1 MNKKPASPDNVF
13 SESSASASLAASTT
27 TTSTTGS
34 SPAAATPTPT
44 PTPFR
49 SALIRSGTIR
59 ATTRSFLHA
68 LGQDDE
74 DMERPHIGVFH
85 TGGEMSPCNLNLRD
99 QAQHAKTGIYAGG
112 GTPHECPVVSVSD
125 GLTMAHSGMRFS
137 LVSRELIADSV
148 EASVRG
154 HQWDGIFAIGACDKN
169 LPGLMMGMVR
179 CNVPS
184 VFVHGGSALPGQAPG
199 VHGRDLNVV
208 DTYETIGQVL
218 AGTATAQDLEAMS
231 RACLPTAG
239 ACAGQFTA
247 NTMGMVSEAL
257 GLAPIGSSMV
267 PAVFSERAPLMRRAA
282 RQLMQAVWASAEGGG
297 PLPRDIITRRALENA
312 CAVVS
317 ATGGS
322 TNAALHLPAIAHE
335 AGIRFH
341 LDDVAE
347 IFARTPLIADLRPG
361 GRFLAR
367 DVYYI
372 GGAGV
377 ILRTLMEQGFVH
389 GDALTFTG
397 RTLAEELA
405 DAAPPDGEVVRTP
418 GNPITRDGGLTVLKG
433 NLCPDGALLKTAGL
447 KTLVHRGPARV
458 FESEEQ
464 AQAAVQA
471 MQYAAGDVIVIRN
484 EGPRGSP
491 GMREMLGITA
501 LLYGQGMGDKVAL
514 LTDGRFSGATRGL
527 CIGYAGPEAADNGPI
542 AALRDGDLIAI
553 DARADARSITVE
565 IGEAELAARL
575 EQSAAARR
583 QAPPLGGV
591 LEKYALTVRPAHQG
605 AVTHSGQVVWLRD
618 DS

>member
-1 MNKKPASPDNVF
+1 MCWSW
-13 SESSASASLAASTT
+13 TT
-27 TTSTTGS
+27 ACTSTPDKKTTMNDNS
-34 SPAAATPTPT
+34 TPPRK
-44 PTPFR
+44 FR
-49 SALIRSGTIR
+49 SATIYEGTVR
-59 ATTRSFLHA
+59 ATTRSFLYA

-74 DMERPHIGVFH
+74 EITRPHIGVFH
-85 TGGEMSPCNLNLRD
+85 TGGEMSPCNLNLRE
-99 QAQHAKTGIYAGG
+99 QAQHAKTGIYAHGG
-112 GTPHECPVVSVSD
+112 MPHECPVVSVSD

-137 LVSRELIADSV
+137 LISRELIADSV
-148 EASVRG
+148 EASTRG
-154 HQWDGIFAIGACDKN
+154 HQWDGIFGIGACDKN

-199 VHGRDLNVV
+199 VDGRDLNVV
-208 DTYETIGQVL
+208 DTYETIGKVL
-218 AGTATAQDLEAMS
+218 AGDATQEELEAIS
-231 RACLPTAG
+231 HACLPTAG

-282 RQLMQAVWASAEGGG
+282 KILMKAVMGEA
-297 PLPRDIITRRALENA
+297 PLPRDIVTRQALENA

-335 AGIRFH
+335 AGIKFH

-361 GRFLAR
+361 GKYLAR
-367 DVYYI
+367 DLYYV

-377 ILRTLMEQGFVH
+377 VMRELLERGYLH

-405 DAAPPDGEVVRTP
+405 GAPAPDGRVVRDLAHALSL
-418 GNPITRDGGLTVLKG
+418 DGGLAVLKG

-447 KTLVHRGPARV
+447 ATLVHRGPARV
-458 FESEEQ
+458 FDSEEQ
-464 AQAAVQA
+464 AQTAVQ
-471 MQYAAGDVIVIRN
+471 QRHYQSGDVIVIRN
-484 EGPRGSP
+484 EGPKGSP

-527 CIGYAGPEAADNGPI
+527 CIGYAGPEAADGGPI
-542 AALRDGDLIAI
+542 AALQDGDMVSI
-553 DARADARSITVE
+553 DARPTARSITVDLSPE
-565 IGEAELAARL
+565 QIVQRLASRQAA
-575 EQSAAARR
+575 SAAH
-583 QAPPLGGV
+583 LGGL

-605 AVTHSGQVVWLRD
+605 AVTHSGAVVWLRD
-618 DS
+618 VS

>member
-1 MNKKPASPDNVF
+1 MTDPANKGGK
-13 SESSASASLAASTT
+13 
-27 TTSTTGS
+27 
-34 SPAAATPTPT
+34 
-44 PTPFR
+44 PFR
-49 SALIRSGTIR
+49 SATIRDGVIR

-74 DMERPHIGVFH
+74 DIARPHIGVFH

-137 LVSRELIADSV
+137 LISRELIADSV
-148 EASVRG
+148 EASTRG

-184 VFVHGGSALPGQAPG
+184 VFVHGGSALPGQMPG
-199 VHGRDLNVV
+199 PDGRDLNVV
-208 DTYETIGQVL
+208 DTYETIGKVL
-218 AGTATAQDLEAMS
+218 AGDATADELEAMS

-282 RQLMQAVWASAEGGG
+282 RSLMRAVMGES
-297 PLPRDIITRRALENA
+297 PLPRDIVTRKALENA

-335 AGIRFH
+335 AGIKFH

-347 IFARTPLIADLRPG
+347 VFARTPLIADLRPG
-361 GRFLAR
+361 GKYLAR
-367 DVYYI
+367 DVFYI

-377 ILRTLMEQGFVH
+377 ILRTLLEQGFLH
-389 GDALTFTG
+389 GDAMTFTG
-397 RTLAEELA
+397 RTLAEEVA
-405 DAAPPDGEVVRTP
+405 DAAEPDGRVVRKA
-418 GNPITRDGGLTVLKG
+418 GDPISRDGGLAVLKG

-447 KTLVHRGPARV
+447 NTLVHRGPARV
-458 FESEEQ
+458 FDSEEE
-464 AQAAVQA
+464 AQTAVQNRR
-471 MQYAAGDVIVIRN
+471 YEPGDVIVIRN
-484 EGPRGSP
+484 EGPKGSP

-527 CIGYAGPEAADNGPI
+527 CIGYAGPEAADGGPI
-542 AALRDGDLIAI
+542 AALVDGDMIAI
-553 DARADARSITVE
+553 DARAESRSIAVE
-565 IGEAELAARL
+565 LTGEEITARL
-575 EQSAAARR
+575 AQREVNAGVRH
-583 QAPPLGGV
+583 GGL
-591 LEKYALTVRPAHQG
+591 LEKYALTVRPGHQG
-605 AVTHSGQVVWLRD
+605 AVTHSGAVTWLRD
-618 DS
+618 ES

>member
-1 MNKKPASPDNVF
+1 MTEKKK
-13 SESSASASLAASTT
+13 
-27 TTSTTGS
+27 
-34 SPAAATPTPT
+34 
-44 PTPFR
+44 FR
-49 SALIRSGTIR
+49 SATIYEGTLR

-68 LGQDDE
+68 LGQDEE
-74 DMERPHIGVFH
+74 DIARPHIGVFH

-137 LVSRELIADSV
+137 LISRELIADSV

-154 HQWDGIFAIGACDKN
+154 HQWDGIFGIGACDKN

-184 VFVHGGSALPGQAPG
+184 VFVHGGSALPGQTPG
-199 VHGRDLNVV
+199 VDGRDLNVV
-208 DTYETIGQVL
+208 DTYETIGKVL
-218 AGTATAQDLEAMS
+218 AGDATLDELDAISQ
-231 RACLPTAG
+231 ACLPTAG

-282 RQLMQAVWASAEGGG
+282 KQLMQAVMGEA
-297 PLPRDIITRRALENA
+297 PLPRDIVTRQALENA

-322 TNAALHLPAIAHE
+322 TNAALHIPAIAHE
-335 AGIRFH
+335 AGISFQ

-347 IFARTPLIADLRPG
+347 VFARTPLIADLRPG
-361 GRFLAR
+361 GKYLAR
-367 DVYYI
+367 DMYYI
-372 GGAGV
+372 GGAAV
-377 ILRTLMEQGFVH
+377 VLRELLRSGHLHGGTL
-389 GDALTFTG
+389 TWTG
-397 RTLAEELA
+397 RTLAEEIA
-405 DAAPPDGEVVRTP
+405 DANAPDGQVVRRFEDA
-418 GNPITRDGGLTVLKG
+418 ISKDGGLAVLKG

-458 FESEEQ
+458 FESEEE

-471 MQYAAGDVIVIRN
+471 MRYQPGDVIVIRN
-484 EGPRGSP
+484 EGPKGSP

-527 CIGYAGPEAADNGPI
+527 CIGYAGPEAADRGPI
-542 AALRDGDLIAI
+542 AALRDGDMIAI
-553 DARADARSITVE
+553 DARSPTRSIMVE
-565 IGEAELAARL
+565 LDAAEIAQRLAGLKVNTGVA
-575 EQSAAARR
+575 Q
-583 QAPPLGGV
+583 GGL
-591 LEKYALTVRPAHQG
+591 LEKYARLVRPSHQG
-605 AVTHSGQVVWLRD
+605 AVTHSGPVTWLRD
-618 DS
+618 GS

>member
-1 MNKKPASPDNVF
+1 MTDKKK
-13 SESSASASLAASTT
+13 
-27 TTSTTGS
+27 
-34 SPAAATPTPT
+34 
-44 PTPFR
+44 FR
-49 SALIRSGTIR
+49 SATIYEGTIR

-68 LGQDDE
+68 LGQDE
-74 DMERPHIGVFH
+74 DDIARPHIGVFH
-85 TGGEMSPCNLNLRD
+85 TGGEMSPCNLNLRE

-137 LVSRELIADSV
+137 LISRELIADSV

-154 HQWDGIFAIGACDKN
+154 HQWDGIFGIGACDKN

-184 VFVHGGSALPGQAPG
+184 VFVHGGSALPGQMPG
-199 VHGRDLNVV
+199 PQGRDLNVV
-208 DTYETIGQVL
+208 DTYETIGKVL
-218 AGTATAQDLEAMS
+218 AGDATHAELDAIS

-267 PAVFSERAPLMRRAA
+267 PAVFSERAPLMRRAGQ
-282 RQLMQAVWASAEGGG
+282 QLMRAVMGEA
-297 PLPRDIITRRALENA
+297 PLPRDVVTRKALENA
-312 CAVVS
+312 CAIVS

-322 TNAALHLPAIAHE
+322 TNAALHIPAIAHE
-335 AGIRFH
+335 AGIKFH

-347 IFARTPLIADLRPG
+347 VFARTPLIADLRPG
-361 GRFLAR
+361 GRYLAR
-367 DVYYI
+367 DVFYV
-372 GGAGV
+372 GGTAV
-377 ILRTLMEQGFVH
+377 ILRELLKSGHLH
-389 GDALTFTG
+389 GDTLTWTG
-397 RTLAEELA
+397 RTLAEEIA
-405 DAAPPDGEVVRTP
+405 DANDPDGKVVR
-418 GNPITRDGGLTVLKG
+418 RFEDALSKDGGLAVLKG

-458 FESEEQ
+458 FESEEE

-471 MQYAAGDVIVIRN
+471 LRYQPGDVIVIRN

-527 CIGYAGPEAADNGPI
+527 CIGYAGPEAADKGPI
-542 AALRDGDLIAI
+542 AALRDGDVIAI
-553 DARADARSITVE
+553 DARPQARSITVE
-565 IGEAELAARL
+565 LDAQEI
-575 EQSAAARR
+575 ARR
-583 QAPPLGGV
+583 LATVKVDTGVARGGL
-591 LEKYALTVRPAHQG
+591 LEKYALTVRPSHQG
-605 AVTHSGQVVWLRD
+605 AVTHSGAVTWLRD
-618 DS
+618 AS

>member
-1 MNKKPASPDNVF
+1 M
-13 SESSASASLAASTT
+13 STEQ
-27 TTSTTGS
+27 
-34 SPAAATPTPT
+34 PPRK
-44 PTPFR
+44 FR
-49 SALIRSGTIR
+49 SATIYEGTIR

-68 LGQDDE
+68 LGQDEE
-74 DMERPHIGVFH
+74 DIARPHVGVFH
-85 TGGEMSPCNLNLRD
+85 TGGEMSPCNLNLRE
-99 QAQHAKTGIYAGG
+99 QAQHAKTGIYAAG

-137 LVSRELIADSV
+137 LISRELIADSV

-154 HQWDGIFAIGACDKN
+154 HQWDGIFGIGACDKN

-184 VFVHGGSALPGQAPG
+184 VFVHGGSALPGQMPG

-208 DTYETIGQVL
+208 DTYETIGKVL
-218 AGTATAQDLEAMS
+218 AGDATQDELDAIS

-267 PAVFSERAPLMRRAA
+267 PAVFSERAPLLRRAA
-282 RQLMQAVWASAEGGG
+282 KTLMAAVMGDA
-297 PLPRDIITRRALENA
+297 PLPRDIVTRQALENA

-322 TNAALHLPAIAHE
+322 TNAALHIPAIAHE

-347 IFARTPLIADLRPG
+347 VFARTPLIADLRPG
-361 GRFLAR
+361 GQYLAR
-367 DVYYI
+367 DMFYV

-377 ILRTLMEQGFVH
+377 VLRELLRTGHLH
-389 GDALTFTG
+389 GDVLTYTG
-397 RTLAEELA
+397 RTLAQELA
-405 DAAPPDGEVVRTP
+405 TANAPDGQVVRSVEQALSL
-418 GNPITRDGGLTVLKG
+418 DGGLAVLKG

-471 MQYAAGDVIVIRN
+471 MRYQPGDVLVIRN
-484 EGPRGSP
+484 EGPKGSP

-527 CIGYAGPEAADNGPI
+527 CIGYAGPEAADRGPI
-542 AALRDGDLIAI
+542 AALRDGDIVTI
-553 DARADARSITVE
+553 DARPEARSISVQLSD
-565 IGEAELAARL
+565 AELAQRL
-575 EQSAAARR
+575 AELPAKAL
-583 QAPPLGGV
+583 PPHGGL
-591 LEKYALTVRPAHQG
+591 LEKYALTVRPSHQG
-605 AVTHSGQVVWLRD
+605 AVTHSGAVHWLRD
-618 DS
+618 ES

>member
-1 MNKKPASPDNVF
+1 MSNDK
-13 SESSASASLAASTT
+13 
-27 TTSTTGS
+27 
-34 SPAAATPTPT
+34 TPRK
-44 PTPFR
+44 FR
-49 SALIRSGTIR
+49 SATLIEGTIR

-68 LGQDDE
+68 LGQDE
-74 DMERPHIGVFH
+74 DDIARPHIGVFH

-99 QAQHAKTGIYAGG
+99 QAQHAKTGIYAAG
-112 GTPHECPVVSVSD
+112 GTPHECPVVSISD

-137 LVSRELIADSV
+137 LISRELIADSV

-154 HQWDGIFAIGACDKN
+154 HQWDGIFGIGACDKN

-199 VHGRDLNVV
+199 VNGRDLNVV
-208 DTYETIGQVL
+208 DTYETIGKVL
-218 AGTATAQDLEAMS
+218 AGEATHDELDAIS

-267 PAVFSERAPLMRRAA
+267 PAVFSERAPLLRRAGK
-282 RQLMQAVWASAEGGG
+282 QLMKAVMGDA
-297 PLPRDIITRRALENA
+297 PLPRDIVTRKALENA

-322 TNAALHLPAIAHE
+322 TNAALHIPAIAHE
-335 AGIRFH
+335 AGIKFH

-361 GRFLAR
+361 GKYLAR
-367 DVYYI
+367 DMYYV
-372 GGAGV
+372 GGAAVVLHELLQSGH
-377 ILRTLMEQGFVH
+377 LH
-389 GDALTFTG
+389 GDALTWTG

-405 DAAPPDGEVVRTP
+405 GANAPDGEVVRRFE
-418 GNPITRDGGLTVLKG
+418 NAISKDGGLAVLKG

-447 KTLVHRGPARV
+447 KALVHRGPARV
-458 FESEEQ
+458 FESEEE

-471 MQYAAGDVIVIRN
+471 MRYQPGDVIVIRN
-484 EGPRGSP
+484 EGPKGSP

-527 CIGYAGPEAADNGPI
+527 CIGYAGPEAADKGPI
-542 AALRDGDLIAI
+542 AALRDGDMVTI
-553 DARADARSITVE
+553 DARPQARSISVE
-565 IGEAELAARL
+565 LSPAELAQRLAAVQVNTGSAR
-575 EQSAAARR
+575 
-583 QAPPLGGV
+583 GGL
-591 LEKYALTVRPAHQG
+591 LEKYALTVRPSHQG
-605 AVTHSGQVVWLRD
+605 AVTHSGAVVWLRD
-618 DS
+618 AS

>member
-1 MNKKPASPDNVF
+1 MTDKK
-13 SESSASASLAASTT
+13 T
-27 TTSTTGS
+27 
-34 SPAAATPTPT
+34 
-44 PTPFR
+44 FR
-49 SALIRSGTIR
+49 SATIYEGTIR

-68 LGQDDE
+68 LGQDEE
-74 DMERPHIGVFH
+74 DINRPHIGVFH

-99 QAQHAKTGIYAGG
+99 QAQHAKTGIYAAG

-137 LVSRELIADSV
+137 LISRELIADSV

-154 HQWDGIFAIGACDKN
+154 HQWDGIFGIGACDKN

-184 VFVHGGSALPGQAPG
+184 VFVHGGSALPGQTPG
-199 VHGRDLNVV
+199 VDGRDLNVV
-208 DTYETIGQVL
+208 DTYETIGKVL
-218 AGTATAQDLEAMS
+218 AGDATHEELDAISQ
-231 RACLPTAG
+231 ACLPTAG

-267 PAVFSERAPLMRRAA
+267 PAVFSERAPLMRRAGK
-282 RQLMQAVWASAEGGG
+282 QLMKAVMGET
-297 PLPRDIITRRALENA
+297 PLPRDIVTRQALENA

-322 TNAALHLPAIAHE
+322 TNAALHIPAIAHE

-347 IFARTPLIADLRPG
+347 VFARTPLIADLRPG
-361 GRFLAR
+361 GKYLAR
-367 DVYYI
+367 DMYYI
-372 GGAGV
+372 GGAAV
-377 ILRTLMEQGFVH
+377 VLRELLRSGHLH
-389 GDALTFTG
+389 GDVLTWTG
-397 RTLAEELA
+397 RTLAEEIA
-405 DAAPPDGEVVRTP
+405 DANEPDGQVVRRFEDA
-418 GNPITRDGGLTVLKG
+418 ISRDGGLAVLKG

-458 FESEEQ
+458 FESEEE

-471 MQYAAGDVIVIRN
+471 LRYQPGDVIVIRN
-484 EGPRGSP
+484 EGPKGSP

-527 CIGYAGPEAADNGPI
+527 CIGYAGPEAADKGPI
-542 AALRDGDLIAI
+542 AALRDGDMIAI
-553 DARADARSITVE
+553 DARAPTRSITVE
-565 IGEAELAARL
+565 LDAAEITRRLASL
-575 EQSAAARR
+575 EVNTGVAQ
-583 QAPPLGGV
+583 GGL
-591 LEKYALTVRPAHQG
+591 LEKYALTVRPSHQG
-605 AVTHSGQVVWLRD
+605 AVTHSGAVTWLRD
-618 DS
+618 VS

>member
-1 MNKKPASPDNVF
+1 M
-13 SESSASASLAASTT
+13 T
-27 TTSTTGS
+27 
-34 SPAAATPTPT
+34 TPTDPNKR
-44 PTPFR
+44 FR
-49 SALIRSGTIR
+49 SATIREGTIR

-74 DMERPHIGVFH
+74 DIARPHIGVFH
-85 TGGEMSPCNLNLRD
+85 TGGEMSPCNLNLRE

-112 GTPHECPVVSVSD
+112 GTPHECPVVSISD

-137 LVSRELIADSV
+137 LISRELIADSV
-148 EASVRG
+148 EASTRG

-184 VFVHGGSALPGQAPG
+184 VFVHGGSALPGQMPG
-199 VHGRDLNVV
+199 PDGRDLNVV
-208 DTYETIGQVL
+208 DTYETIGKVL
-218 AGTATAQDLEAMS
+218 AGTATPDELDAMS

-282 RQLMQAVWASAEGGG
+282 KTLMKAVMGDS
-297 PLPRDIITRRALENA
+297 PLPRDIVTRKALENA

-335 AGIRFH
+335 AGIKFH

-347 IFARTPLIADLRPG
+347 VFARTPLIADLRPG
-361 GRFLAR
+361 GQYLAR
-367 DVYYI
+367 DVFYI

-377 ILRTLMEQGFVH
+377 ILRTLLEQGFLH

-397 RTLAEELA
+397 RSMAEELA
-405 DAAPPDGEVVRTP
+405 GALAPDGRVVREA
-418 GNPITRDGGLTVLKG
+418 GNPITRDGGLAVLKG

-447 KTLVHRGPARV
+447 KGLVFRGPARV
-458 FESEEQ
+458 FNSEEE
-464 AQAAVQA
+464 AQAAVQNRR
-471 MQYAAGDVIVIRN
+471 YEPGDVIVIRN

-527 CIGYAGPEAADNGPI
+527 CIGYAGPEAADGGPI
-542 AALRDGDLIAI
+542 AALRDGDVIAI
-553 DARADARSITVE
+553 DARAEARNISVE
-565 IGEAELAARL
+565 LTAEEIASRLAGREVNAG
-575 EQSAAARR
+575 
-583 QAPPLGGV
+583 APKGGL

-605 AVTHSGQVVWLRD
+605 AVTHSGAVTWLRD
-618 DS
+618 ES

>member
-1 MNKKPASPDNVF
+1 M
-13 SESSASASLAASTT
+13 TT
-27 TTSTTGS
+27 PLDDTP
-34 SPAAATPTPT
+34 PAAPG
-44 PTPFR
+44 FR
-49 SALIRSGTIR
+49 SAIIRQGTVR

-74 DMERPHIGVFH
+74 DIERPHIGVFH

-137 LVSRELIADSV
+137 LISRELIADSV

-169 LPGLMMGMVR
+169 LPGLMMGMLR

-184 VFVHGGSALPGQAPG
+184 VFVHGGSALPGQMPG
-199 VHGRDLNVV
+199 PEGRDLNVV

-218 AGTATAQDLEAMS
+218 AGKATAEDLAQIS
-231 RACLPTAG
+231 RSCLPTAG

-257 GLAPIGSSMV
+257 GLAPIGSSML
-267 PAVFSERAPLMRRAA
+267 PAVFSERAPLMRRTAKT
-282 RQLMQAVWASAEGGG
+282 LMRAVWASAEGRG
-297 PLPRDIITRRALENA
+297 PLPRDIVTRQALENA

-347 IFARTPLIADLRPG
+347 VFARTPLIADLRPG
-361 GRFLAR
+361 GRYLAR
-367 DVYYI
+367 DVHYI

-377 ILRTLMEQGFVH
+377 ILRSLLDQGLLH
-389 GDALTFTG
+389 GDVLTFTG

-405 DAAPPDGEVVRTP
+405 SALAPDGQVVRVA
-418 GNPITRDGGLTVLKG
+418 GNPISRDGGLAVLKG

-447 KTLVHRGPARV
+447 NTLVHSGPARV
-458 FESEEQ
+458 FESEEA

-471 MQYAAGDVIVIRN
+471 MRYAAGDVIVIRN

-542 AALRDGDLIAI
+542 AALRDGDMIRI
-553 DARADARSITVE
+553 DARPLARSITVALSP
-565 IGEAELAARL
+565 AELALRLQENARHPRVNTG
-575 EQSAAARR
+575 AR
-583 QAPPLGGV
+583 GGGL

-605 AVTHSGQVVWLRD
+605 AVTHSGAVTWLRD
-618 DS
+618 AG

>member
-1 MNKKPASPDNVF
+1 
-13 SESSASASLAASTT
+13 
-27 TTSTTGS
+27 
-34 SPAAATPTPT
+34 
-44 PTPFR
+44 
-49 SALIRSGTIR
+49 
-59 ATTRSFLHA
+59 
-68 LGQDDE
+68 
-74 DMERPHIGVFH
+74 
-85 TGGEMSPCNLNLRD
+85 
-99 QAQHAKTGIYAGG
+99 
-112 GTPHECPVVSVSD
+112 
-125 GLTMAHSGMRFS
+125 MAHSGMRFS
-137 LVSRELIADSV
+137 LISRELIADSV

-199 VHGRDLNVV
+199 PDGRDLNVV
-208 DTYETIGQVL
+208 DTYEAIGQVL
-218 AGTATAQDLEAMS
+218 AGNATMDELSAIS
-231 RACLPTAG
+231 HACLPTAG

-282 RQLMQAVWASAEGGG
+282 RNLMAAVVQSRDGGG
-297 PLPRDIITRRALENA
+297 PLPRDIVTRKALENA
-312 CAVVS
+312 CALVS

-322 TNAALHLPAIAHE
+322 TNAALHIPAIAHE

-347 IFARTPLIADLRPG
+347 VFKRTPLIGDLRPG
-361 GRFLAR
+361 GNYLAR

-377 ILRTLMEQGFVH
+377 ILRELMNQGFVH
-389 GDALTFTG
+389 GDVMTFTG

-405 DAAPPDGEVVRTP
+405 DCNAPDGRVVREVANALTP
-418 GNPITRDGGLTVLKG
+418 DGGLAVLKG

-447 KTLVHRGPARV
+447 KTLVHSGPARV
-458 FESEEQ
+458 FESEEE

-471 MQYAAGDVIVIRN
+471 LRYEPGDVIVIRN
-484 EGPRGSP
+484 EGPKGSP

-527 CIGYAGPEAADNGPI
+527 CIGYAGPEAADGGPI
-542 AALRDGDLIAI
+542 AALKDGDRVHI
-553 DARADARSITVE
+553 DARPGAQSITVDLDTAQ
-565 IGEAELAARL
+565 IAARLAAR
-575 EQSAAARR
+575 EVNTGTRW
-583 QAPPLGGV
+583 GGL
-591 LEKYALTVRPAHQG
+591 LEKYALTVRPSHQG
-605 AVTHSGQVVWLRD
+605 AVTHSGAVTWLKD
-618 DS
+618 ES

>member
-1 MNKKPASPDNVF
+1 MTEPKRK
-13 SESSASASLAASTT
+13 
-27 TTSTTGS
+27 
-34 SPAAATPTPT
+34 
-44 PTPFR
+44 FR
-49 SALIRSGTIR
+49 SATLYEGTIR

-68 LGQDDE
+68 LGQDE
-74 DMERPHIGVFH
+74 DDITRPHIGVFH
-85 TGGEMSPCNLNLRD
+85 TGGEMSPCNLNLRE
-99 QAQHAKTGIYAGG
+99 QAQHAKTGIYAAG

-137 LVSRELIADSV
+137 LISRELIADSV

-154 HQWDGIFAIGACDKN
+154 HQWDGIFGIGACDKN

-184 VFVHGGSALPGQAPG
+184 VFVHGGSALPGQTPG
-199 VHGRDLNVV
+199 PDGRDLNVV
-208 DTYETIGQVL
+208 DTYETIGKVL
-218 AGTATAQDLEAMS
+218 AGDATHAELDAIS

-257 GLAPIGSSMV
+257 GLAPVGSSMV
-267 PAVFSERAPLMRRAA
+267 PAVFSERAPLLRRAGKT
-282 RQLMQAVWASAEGGG
+282 LMKAVLGEA
-297 PLPRDIITRRALENA
+297 PLPRDIVTRQALENA

-322 TNAALHLPAIAHE
+322 TNAALHIPAIAHE
-335 AGIRFH
+335 AGIKFH

-347 IFARTPLIADLRPG
+347 VFARTPLIADLRPG
-361 GRFLAR
+361 GKYLAR
-367 DVYYI
+367 DMYYV

-377 ILRTLMEQGFVH
+377 VLRELLKSGHLH

-397 RTLAEELA
+397 RTLAEEIA
-405 DAAPPDGEVVRTP
+405 DANDPDGQVVRRFEDA
-418 GNPITRDGGLTVLKG
+418 ISRDGGLAVLKG

-458 FESEEQ
+458 FESEEE

-471 MQYAAGDVIVIRN
+471 MRYQPGDVIVIRN
-484 EGPRGSP
+484 EGPKGSP

-527 CIGYAGPEAADNGPI
+527 CIGYAGPEAADRGPI
-542 AALRDGDLIAI
+542 AALRDGDVITI
-553 DARADARSITVE
+553 DARPQARSISVE
-565 IGEAELAARL
+565 LSAAELVQRLAAV
-575 EQSAAARR
+575 QVNTGSA
-583 QAPPLGGV
+583 QGGL
-591 LEKYALTVRPAHQG
+591 LEKYALTVRPSHQG
-605 AVTHSGQVVWLRD
+605 AVTHSGAVVWLRD
-618 DS
+618 AS